1 MDNKVTLAKIAQDLG
16 YSMSTISRAI
26 SGKGR
31 VSPET
36 KKKILKYCEV
46 SGYRTAFLSHP
57 DHSFRTYN
65 LAAVLPADQE
75 LLEIPFFHN
84 CIMGM
89 DSVAEKMGYNILLVS
104 LESHDISPLERV
116 LTQQKVDGVILLRT
130 LVKDYTVEYLLSK
143 HIPFLTV
150 GQSNYA
156 SVQYVDSDIIRACK
170 DMMAYLTTQKK
181 MHRIALIGGDA
192 NHTITQKRMMGFRE
206 GLLLHNRKI
215 LDHLI
220 YLNCSTKDKVYQ
232 AVEEL
237 VEKCAECIVCMDD
250 KICRQVLMKLQKMHI
265 NVPKDMEVASF
276 YNSTFLKEYA
286 SIITTLEFDE
296 RALGMLACEKLISQM
311 ERGECD
317 SKVFTKYTLVQRTS
331 GNQEINI

>member
-1 MDNKVTLAKIAQDLG
+1 MDTKITLNKIAQDLG

-46 SGYRTAFLSHP
+46 AGYRNMFASHP
-57 DHSFRTYN
+57 GHSFRTYN

-89 DSVAEKMGYNILLVS
+89 DCIAEKMGYNILLVS
-104 LESHDISPLERV
+104 LESNDISPLERV
-116 LTQQKVDGVILLRT
+116 LAQQKVDGVILLRT

-170 DMMAYLTTQKK
+170 EMIAYLTSQKK

-192 NHTITQKRMMGFRE
+192 NHTITQKRMTGFRE

-215 LDHLI
+215 LDDMI

-286 SIITTLEFDE
+286 SVITTLEFDE
-296 RALGMLACEKLISQM
+296 RALGMLACEKLINQM
-311 ERGECD
+311 EKGECD
-317 SKVFTKYTLVQRTS
+317 SKVFTKYTLIRRAS
-331 GNQEINI
+331 GN

>member
-46 SGYRTAFLSHP
+46 SGYRGACLSHSGQ
-57 DHSFRTYN
+57 SFRTYN

-75 LLEIPFFHN
+75 LPEIPFFHN

-89 DSVAEKMGYNILLVS
+89 DSAARKLGYNILLVS
-104 LESHDISPLERV
+104 LGSHDISPREHV
-116 LTQQKVDGVILLRT
+116 LMQQKVDGVLLLRT
-130 LVKDYTVEYLLSK
+130 LVKDYTVEYLLSR

-156 SVQYVDSDIIRACK
+156 TVQYVDCDIIRACK
-170 DMMAYLTTQKK
+170 EMMAYLTEQK
-181 MHRIALIGGDA
+181 MMRRIALIGGDA
-192 NHTITQKRMMGFRE
+192 NHTITQKRMTGFRE

-215 LDHLI
+215 LDNMI
-220 YLNCSTKDKVYQ
+220 YLNCSTKEKVYQ

-250 KICRQVLMKLQKMHI
+250 KICRQVLMKLQNMHI

-276 YNSTFLKEYA
+276 YNSAFLKEYA

-296 RALGMLACEKLISQM
+296 RALGMLACEKLISRM
-311 ERGECD
+311 ERGGCN
-317 SKVFTKYTLVQRTS
+317 SKVFTKYTLLRRASTK
-331 GNQEINI
+331 

>member
-1 MDNKVTLAKIAQDLG
+1 MDTKITLNKIAQDLG

-192 NHTITQKRMMGFRE
+192 NHTITQKRIMGFRE

-232 AVEEL
+232 AAEEL

>member
-1 MDNKVTLAKIAQDLG
+1 M
-16 YSMSTISRAI
+16 
-26 SGKGR
+26 
-31 VSPET
+31 
-36 KKKILKYCEV
+36 
-46 SGYRTAFLSHP
+46 
-57 DHSFRTYN
+57 
-65 LAAVLPADQE
+65 PADQE

-192 NHTITQKRMMGFRE
+192 NHTITQKRIMGFRE

-232 AVEEL
+232 AAEEL

-250 KICRQVLMKLQKMHI
+250 SICSSVLNKLKKEGVS
-265 NVPKDMEVASF
+265 VPGQIKVASF
-276 YNSTFLKEYA
+276 FDSMILENHTPSITSLSYNVKELGMVTCRTLMDIIEEKEVAEVTLLGYEVVLKE
-286 SIITTLEFDE
+286 S
-296 RALGMLACEKLISQM
+296 
-311 ERGECD
+311 
-317 SKVFTKYTLVQRTS
+317 TK
-331 GNQEINI
+331 

>member
-1 MDNKVTLAKIAQDLG
+1 MDTKITLNKIAQDLG
-16 YSMSTISRAI
+16 YSMSTVSRAI

-36 KKKILKYCEV
+36 KKRILKYCEV
-46 SGYRTAFLSHP
+46 SGYRHAFLFPSG
-57 DHSFRTYN
+57 HSFRTYN
-65 LAAVLPADQE
+65 LAAVLPVDQE
-75 LLEIPFFHN
+75 LLEIPFFNN

-89 DSVAEKMGYNILLVS
+89 NSIAERLGYNILLVS
-104 LESHDISPLERV
+104 LESYDISPLERV
-116 LTQQKVDGVILLRT
+116 LMQQKVDGVILLRT
-130 LVKDYTVEYLLSK
+130 LVKDSAVEYLLSQ
-143 HIPFLTV
+143 HIPFLTI

-170 DMMAYLTTQKK
+170 EMMAYLTAQKK

-215 LDHLI
+215 LDNLI

-250 KICRQVLMKLQKMHI
+250 KICRQVLMKLRKMHF

-276 YNSTFLKEYA
+276 YNSIFLKEYA

-296 RALGMLACEKLISQM
+296 RALGMLACEKLINRM
-311 ERGECD
+311 EMGECD
-317 SKVFTKYTLVQRTS
+317 SKVFTKYTLIQRTP
-331 GNQEINI
+331 GNQEMNL